1 MRLHTMKV
9 AVVDGHS
16 TGRALVAGLRAR
28 GVRCLHV
35 QSAPDLPEF
44 YTRGFRPSDYEEL
57 FPAVTEPRALAAALA
72 QRGVERVLAGT
83 EPGVTLADTLT
94 HLMGLPGN
102 EHTTLAAR
110 RDKAA
115 MAEAVAGAGLAV
127 PLGRTFTDAADAA
140 AWFGSAS
147 LEEAVVKPL
156 NSAGTDNVR
165 FCGTAQEVLQ
175 ACRAVLNSRNL
186 YGESNRAVLV
196 QERLRGTEYYVN
208 TVSHDGIHR
217 AAEIWRYTKR
227 IGPTGSPVYDHEEP
241 VAGDSE
247 QAAALLAFV
256 PPVLDALGVVSGAA
270 HTEVMVTSRGPVLI
284 ESGARL
290 GGATVPWVVE
300 KYSGLSQTSLLIET
314 VLAPERLRDFD
325 DRAVSWSGAVRNVAL
340 INHAAG
346 RVRSLAWADR
356 VAALPT
362 AVEVVHGLAPGS
374 ELAATTDLIN
384 SPGFVYLAAD
394 DPRDV
399 DRDHRALRA
408 WEQDALYT
416 S

>member
-1 MRLHTMKV
+1 MKV

-35 QSAPDLPEF
+35 PSAPDLPEF
-44 YTRGFRPSDYEEL
+44 YTRGFCASDYEEH
-57 FPAVTEPRALAAALA
+57 FPAGLDPRALAHELA
-72 QRGVERVLAGT
+72 RRGVERVLAGT

-110 RDKAA
+110 RDKEA
-115 MAEAVAGAGLAV
+115 MADAVARAGLAV

-140 AWFGSAS
+140 AWFVAAS
-147 LEEAVVKPL
+147 LEGAVVKPL

-165 FCGTAQEVLQ
+165 FCGTAEEVLE
-175 ACRAVLNSRNL
+175 ASRAILTSSNL
-186 YGESNRAVLV
+186 YGEANRAALV
-196 QERLRGTEYYVN
+196 QERLKGTEYYVN
-208 TVSHDGIHR
+208 TVSHAGIHR
-217 AAEIWRYTKR
+217 VAEVWRYTKR
-227 IGPTGSPVYDHEEP
+227 IGPAGSPVYDYEEP
-241 VAGDSE
+241 VAGDDPE
-247 QAAALLAFV
+247 AAAVRAFV

-270 HTEVMVTSRGPVLI
+270 HTEVMATSRGPVLI

-325 DRAVSWSGAVRNVAL
+325 ETAVAWSGAVRNVAL
-340 INHAAG
+340 INRAAG

-356 VAALPT
+356 IAALPT
-362 AVEVVHGLAPGS
+362 AVEVVHGLTPQT

-384 SPGFVYLAAD
+384 SPGFVYLAAE
-394 DPRDV
+394 DPRDI
-399 DRDHRALRA
+399 DRDYRAIRA
-408 WEQDALYT
+408 MEQEALYT